1 VFFRSLLLRT
11 VNSLWDFGILL
22 ILSWINLSRELN
34 CRNQARAIFVRKAT
48 ETVASVNVGNA
59 PPWVYS

>member
-1 VFFRSLLLRT
+1 
-11 VNSLWDFGILL
+11 LL

-34 CRNQARAIFVRKAT
+34 CRNQARAIFVQKAT
-48 ETVASVNVGNA
+48 ETVASVNVGGA